1 MSEKH
6 KETNPI
12 VRWLES
18 GHWTSEALK
27 IALSM
32 SLLIGGIYFVRFE
45 LPGLYERWTIE
56 RAESARIAEISKER
70 DRLYERNKA
79 MVLEAKKE
87 LVNEHARFCEET
99 STSREMMLDCLNK
112 VKIQGE

>member
-1 MSEKH
+1 
-6 KETNPI
+6 
-12 VRWLES
+12 V
-18 GHWTSEALK
+18 ALWGVLF
-27 IALSM
+27 IS
-32 SLLIGGIYFVRFE
+32 SVYFVRHV
-45 LPGLYERWTIE
+45 LPGIYERWTIE
-56 RAESARIAEISKER
+56 RAESARIAEISRER
-70 DRLYERNKA
+70 DRLYERNKL